1 MCCRGDGHWKGNP
14 LRPFTVRC
22 MCVMVTSLEGMQR
35 GNNYA
40 LNMLLTNNDDI
51 IITIDTQCTGISL
64 LR

>member
-1 MCCRGDGHWKGNP
+1 
-14 LRPFTVRC
+14 